1 MVVEDF
7 FYKSSFLDMFVLKPL
22 WHIRETWDLSWCE
35 NTKRYIVEDDS
46 FGNEFNN
53 LITEL
58 ENTISPKEYHQNENI
73 LAEYIAKKLNWDI
86 KKINN
91 RWTGAEYKVILEQ
104 GGFGDIDEK
113 NLVTAARGRIDAAYR
128 FGQKKFDEMEEGH
141 MIILSNILS
150 IILYHRNN

>member
-104 GGFGDIDEK
+104 GGFGD
-113 NLVTAARGRIDAAYR
+113 RY
-128 FGQKKFDEMEEGH
+128 
-141 MIILSNILS
+141 
-150 IILYHRNN
+150 